1 MEKMVDSKLVL
12 RCDKQNKI
20 LPKYPFFGDCS
31 RPSFASIC
39 CHVYFVADA
48 VDFVVGDKAED
59 GDGSCHCKFVIK
71 IVSWKICKGQ
81 LISKCLF
88 GVFNSPKNC
97 TKTVW
102 LEVP

>member
-12 RCDKQNKI
+12 RCDKKI

-31 RPSFASIC
+31 RPSSASIY

-71 IVSWKICKGQ
+71 IVSLTICR
-81 LISKCLF
+81 
-88 GVFNSPKNC
+88 
-97 TKTVW
+97 
-102 LEVP
+102 

>member
-12 RCDKQNKI
+12 RCDKQNNI

-71 IVSWKICKGQ
+71 IVSLTICIYVFSVFKQTLKIQ
-81 LISKCLF
+81 IFMS
-88 GVFNSPKNC
+88 
-97 TKTVW
+97 
-102 LEVP
+102 

>member
-1 MEKMVDSKLVL
+1 MADSKLVL

-59 GDGSCHCKFVIK
+59 GDGSCHCKFVKKNLLVYSSNK
-71 IVSWKICKGQ
+71 IRKTQ
-81 LISKCLF
+81 NERLIIVYHNLIH
-88 GVFNSPKNC
+88 
-97 TKTVW
+97 TV
-102 LEVP
+102 

>member
-1 MEKMVDSKLVL
+1 MADSKLVL

-48 VDFVVGDKAED
+48 DYGKMGCQVF
-59 GDGSCHCKFVIK
+59 
-71 IVSWKICKGQ
+71 KGGIQ
-81 LISKCLF
+81 
-88 GVFNSPKNC
+88 N
-97 TKTVW
+97 
-102 LEVP
+102 